1 MPEIRIVHL
10 DPPQPCGVFGH
21 GRETCG
27 QPAEYATVE
36 PAPADVAGPG
46 YLFVLP
52 ICRAHSTL
60 MHEHSS
66 KATYAEHYTAFSV
79 TVPADAEPLAAL
91 PLPDMPESDLV
102 LVTATVKLPTGVSPA
117 ILEMAAQLIDDAI
130 ARMMK
135 DSQKL
140 RERARRALEGN

>member
-10 DPPQPCGVFGH
+10 DPPQPCGVFGQ

-27 QPAEYATVE
+27 QPAEYATIE
-36 PAPADVAGPG
+36 SAPADIAGPG

-52 ICRAHSTL
+52 VCRAHSTS
-60 MHEHSS
+60 MHEHYNRPTYTENFSS
-66 KATYAEHYTAFSV
+66 FSI
-79 TVPADAEPLAAL
+79 TVPADAESLADI
-91 PLPDMPESDLV
+91 PLPDMPVSDLI
-102 LVTATVKLPTGVSPA
+102 LVTATVKLPAGVSPA